1 MWPTTKIVMKIV
13 DAIKSAFDGVL
24 GPSKE
29 EIKAAKKITKLM
41 KKDFSGSHSK
51 EKLRSITF
59 NEEGN
64 LYQKWMGDKLEH
76 DGYQFSNGYLAVLV
90 SANGKRRLF
99 VLDRNQK
106 MNIDIKI
113 DKQTYNKL
121 KDLIDDFRAEAEIY
135 EYYERAW
142 DRERAWERKY
152 DQYKRE
158 HRESNQN
165 QRTYPGSEKPKTS
178 GNPKLDKLEEKIK
191 LREEQLAKMP
201 RNSPE
206 RAALANELEAYKRAA
221 DRLRKKGA

>member
-1 MWPTTKIVMKIV
+1 MWPTTKIVMRIV

-29 EIKAAKKITKLM
+29 EIKAAKKIIKLM

-64 LYQKWMGDKLEH
+64 LYQRNKWMGDKLVH
-76 DGYQFSNGYLAVLV
+76 DGYQFSNGYLAVFI
-90 SANGKRRLF
+90 SANGKRKLF
-99 VLDRNQK
+99 VLDRNHNI
-106 MNIDIKI
+106 NIDIKI
-113 DKQTYNKL
+113 DKETYKKL

-135 EYYERAW
+135 EYYER
-142 DRERAWERKY
+142 KY
-152 DQYKRE
+152 DYYKWE

-165 QRTYPGSEKPKTS
+165 QRTYQGTEKPKTS

-191 LREEQLAKMP
+191 LREEQLAKIP

-206 RAALANELEAYKRAA
+206 RPALANELEAYKRAA

>member
-13 DAIKSAFDGVL
+13 EAIKSTFDGVF

-29 EIKAAKKITKLM
+29 EIKAAKKIIKLM

-64 LYQKWMGDKLEH
+64 LYQRNKWMGDKLVH
-76 DGYQFSNGYLAVLV
+76 DGYQFSNGYLAVFI

-99 VLDRNQK
+99 VLDRNHNI
-106 MNIDIKI
+106 NIDIKI
-113 DKQTYNKL
+113 DKKTYNKL

-142 DRERAWERKY
+142 ERERTWERKY
-152 DQYKRE
+152 DQY
-158 HRESNQN
+158 NQN
-165 QRTYPGSEKPKTS
+165 QRTYPGTEKPKTS

-206 RAALANELEAYKRAA
+206 RAALVNELEAYKRAA

>member
-1 MWPTTKIVMKIV
+1 MWPTTKIVMRIV

-29 EIKAAKKITKLM
+29 EIKAAKKIIKLM

-64 LYQKWMGDKLEH
+64 LYQRNKWMGDKLVH
-76 DGYQFSNGYLAVLV
+76 DGYQFSNGYLAVFV

-99 VLDRNQK
+99 ILDRNAHQL
-106 MNIDIKI
+106 NDIKI
-113 DKQTYNKL
+113 DKETYVRL
-121 KDLIDDFRAEAEIY
+121 IDLISDFRAEAEIY
-135 EYYERAW
+135 EYYER
-142 DRERAWERKY
+142 KY
-152 DQYKRE
+152 EYYKWE

-165 QRTYPGSEKPKTS
+165 QRTYQGTEKPKTS

-191 LREEQLAKMP
+191 LREEHLAKIP

-206 RAALANELEAYKRAA
+206 RPALSNELDAYKRAA
-221 DRLRKKGA
+221 ERMRKNAK